1 MHRDDSLI
9 ATRARIITIWCHIAI
24 SGSVVVVVYTWLM
37 SGSITRDRR

>member
-24 SGSVVVVVYTWLM
+24 SGSAVVVYTWLM